1 MNWLEKLERRIG
13 NWAVPNLAIYLI
25 GLQAIGVVLLM
36 TERTSS
42 DQLFLHGSSVLHRG
56 EWWRLISFMMLPE
69 TLSPLFLF
77 FAFYVFF
84 MISNSLEEHWGTFK
98 YNMFVWVGYLL
109 TVISAFIN
117 PGMIVTNTYF
127 LGAVFLA
134 FATIFPHVTFR
145 LFLIIPV
152 KVKWLGWLT
161 AVGYLLTLLNPSAGA
176 IAAGQRW
183 GVITAFITYLLF
195 FGGDLIAGVRA
206 KQRKQVFT
214 EDFEKVQ
221 TLTRHTC
228 ATCGSTE
235 KSRPELGF
243 RYCSVC
249 GGCYCVDHIGEHQE
263 KEHAHGN

>member
-1 MNWLEKLERRIG
+1 MKLLDKLERRFG
-13 NWAVPNLAIYLI
+13 NCADPNLAIYLI

-36 TERTSS
+36 TERTSA

-98 YNMFVWVGYLL
+98 YNLFVWVGYLL
-109 TVISAFIN
+109 SVISAFLQ

-145 LFLIIPV
+145 LFLILPV

-161 AVGYLLTLLNPSAGA
+161 AVGYVLTLLNPGEGA
-176 IAAGQRW
+176 AAMGQRW
-183 GVITAFITYLLF
+183 GVMVAFATYLLF
-195 FGGDLIAGVRA
+195 FAKDLINGVRA
-206 KQRKQVFT
+206 TQRRKVFT
-214 EDFEKVQ
+214 EEYEAKQ
-221 TLTRHTC
+221 EQARHIC
-228 ATCGSTE
+228 SYCGATE
-235 KSRPELGF
+235 KSHPELRF
-243 RYCSVC
+243 RYCSVTGKC
-249 GGCYCVDHIGEHQE
+249 YGGCSDCENSSDR
-263 KEHAHGN
+263 K